1 MSGRNRVSGITRIG
15 VISIVSFLLALP
27 LAAQQPG
34 TIRGTVREAGT
45 AAALGNVTVRIIGSP
60 LNAISSSD
68 GAFTLTPVPAGIR
81 IVEAELLGYAS
92 ARDTITVRDGE
103 TIDVELMLERQVIAL
118 ADVVV
123 TPGHFGI
130 AYERV
135 SRPQTLTRAQIETL
149 PQLGDDLFRAVNRL
163 PGMGSH
169 DFSARFTVRGGD
181 DESVLV
187 LLDGLEL
194 FEPYHLK
201 DFDGSLSILDVAA
214 IGSVDLTTGGYSAA
228 HGNHLTGVFDL
239 RTSNLLTTEPRTQL
253 ALSLN
258 NVRVLS
264 QGSFAQDKGLWLFSA
279 RRGYLDIVLDLAG
292 QDADMDPRYYDALGK
307 VVYQL
312 TPRHRMSV
320 HALRAGD
327 ALTLRDDD
335 GNGLLT
341 SRYGS
346 TYGWTTIDSRITDII
361 DVQTRISVGNLDW
374 KRDAAENENERNGQ
388 QFEIRDDRDL
398 TFAGLRQDWQ
408 FELNDRLL
416 LRTGFE
422 VTAVQAAY
430 DYFKFRRDVVVQ
442 NGSVRTSYD
451 TTRVDLSPDGTER
464 AVWVVQRM
472 QPWRPL
478 TVEAGVR
485 YDQQSVTDDDQW
497 SPRVN
502 AAWSITERT
511 TLRAGWGRYAQPQRL
526 HQLNVQDG
534 EAEFSTAER
543 AEQIVAGIEHDL
555 RGVRLR
561 AEAYRRNESN
571 LRARYLNLTGS
582 IEPVAEVEGDRYRAA
597 RTAGR
602 AQGIELMAQQMR
614 TTWSWSASYALA
626 RAEDEIDGDFV
637 PRPLEQRH
645 TFYFDQSFTPRA
657 RWRVSW
663 SWQYHTGWPITE
675 STFTLD
681 SVGGGTRLQRTFG
694 PYHAAR
700 LPAYH
705 RMDVRVSRDIALRSG
720 RLNIFVDVFNLY
732 NRDNPQGYEYIV
744 NVSNERIAVRR
755 SLEPMLPVM
764 PSLGLMWEF

>member
-1 MSGRNRVSGITRIG
+1 MLGRKAESGVVRTWVVSIT
-15 VISIVSFLLALP
+15 SFLFALP
-27 LAAQQPG
+27 LFAQQPV
-34 TIRGTVREAGT
+34 TIRGTVRELGT
-45 AAALGNVTVRIIGSP
+45 NAALGNVTVRIIGSP
-60 LNAISSSD
+60 LTAVTGSD
-68 GAFTLTPVPAGIR
+68 GMFTMTSVPTGIR
-81 IVEAELLGYAS
+81 IVEAELPGYAS
-92 ARDTITVRDGE
+92 ARDTITVQDGDSIH
-103 TIDVELMLERQVIAL
+103 IDLILERQVIAL

-123 TPGHFGI
+123 TPGHFGR

-187 LLDGLEL
+187 MLDGLEL

-239 RTSNLLTTEPRTQL
+239 RTSNLLTTGPRTQL

-312 TPRHRMSV
+312 TPRHRISV

-327 ALTLRDDD
+327 AMTLRDDD

-346 TYGWTTIDSRITDII
+346 TYGWATVDSRLSDIV
-361 DVQTRISVGNLDW
+361 DVQTRISAGNLDW
-374 KRDAAENENERNGQ
+374 QRDAAENQ
-388 QFEIRDDRDL
+388 QNADHFEIRDDRDL
-398 TFAGLRQDWQ
+398 SFAGLRQDWQ
-408 FELNDRLL
+408 FDLHDRFL
-416 LRTGFE
+416 LRAGLE
-422 VTAVQAAY
+422 LTAVQATY
-430 DYFKFRRDVVVQ
+430 DYFKFRRDVVVR
-442 NGSVRTSYD
+442 NGAVQTSYD

-464 AVWVVQRM
+464 AGWIVQRM
-472 QPWRPL
+472 RPWQAL
-478 TVEAGVR
+478 TVEAGIR
-485 YDQQSVTDDDQW
+485 YDQQTVTNDDQW
-497 SPRVN
+497 SPRLN

-534 EAEFSTAER
+534 EAEFSPAER

-555 RGVRLR
+555 HGVRLR
-561 AEAYRRNESN
+561 AEAYRRNESE

-602 AQGIELMAQQMR
+602 AQGIELMAQQQR
-614 TTWSWSASYALA
+614 ATWGWSASYALA
-626 RAEDEIDGDFV
+626 RAEDQIDGDFV

-645 TFYFDQSFTPRA
+645 TFYFDHSFTPRE
-657 RWRVSW
+657 RWRFSW

-681 SVGGGTRLQRTFG
+681 SVGGGTRLRRTFG
-694 PYHAAR
+694 PYNGAR

-705 RMDVRVSRDIALRSG
+705 RMDARVSRDIALRGG
-720 RLNIFVDVFNLY
+720 RLNIFIDVFNVY
-732 NRDNPQGYEYIV
+732 NRDNPQGYDYSV
-744 NVSNERIAVRR
+744 NVGNGLVSVRR
-755 SLEPMLPVM
+755 SLEPMLPIM